1 MEKEPEFKPN
11 SNSKKCEDRSVEKVV
26 TGSVSRRERPL
37 TRKLADNLISEEAPT
52 VGSYILFDVMIPA
65 FKSMLSD
72 MIVGGSDQ
80 ILFGGSGS
88 RRSSG
93 RRGRATRA
101 DYISYNRASD
111 RPERGGRE
119 MSHAGRATHD
129 FGEIIFDTR
138 GDAEIV
144 LERMSDLISD
154 YGMATV
160 SDLYDFCGMTGE
172 YTDDRWGWTSSR
184 AFVVVRTR
192 GGYILDLPKPSPI
205 K

>member
-11 SNSKKCEDRSVEKVV
+11 SHSKNREDRSVEKVV
-26 TGSVSRRERPL
+26 TGSVSRREKPL
-37 TRKLADNLISEEAPT
+37 TRKVADNLISEEAPT

-65 FKSMLSD
+65 VKSMLSD
-72 MIVGGSDQ
+72 MISEGSDR
-80 ILFGGSGS
+80 ILFGAGS

-93 RRGRATRA
+93 RRGQPTRA

-119 MSHAGRATHD
+119 MSHAGRASHD

>member
-1 MEKEPEFKPN
+1 
-11 SNSKKCEDRSVEKVV
+11 
-26 TGSVSRRERPL
+26 
-37 TRKLADNLISEEAPT
+37 
-52 VGSYILFDVMIPA
+52 
-65 FKSMLSD
+65 
-72 MIVGGSDQ
+72 
-80 ILFGGSGS
+80 
-88 RRSSG
+88 
-93 RRGRATRA
+93 
-101 DYISYNRASD
+101 
-111 RPERGGRE
+111 

>member
-11 SNSKKCEDRSVEKVV
+11 SDTKKREGRPVEKVV
-26 TGSVSRRERPL
+26 TGSVSRREKPL
-37 TRKLADNLISEEAPT
+37 TRKLTDNLISEEAPN

-80 ILFGGSGS
+80 ILFGGGS

-93 RRGRATRA
+93 RSGRSSSRA

-111 RPERGGRE
+111 RPEKGGRE
-119 MSHAGRATHD
+119 MSRAGRAIHD
-129 FGEIIFDTR
+129 FDEIKFDMR

-184 AFVVVRTR
+184 AFTVVRTR